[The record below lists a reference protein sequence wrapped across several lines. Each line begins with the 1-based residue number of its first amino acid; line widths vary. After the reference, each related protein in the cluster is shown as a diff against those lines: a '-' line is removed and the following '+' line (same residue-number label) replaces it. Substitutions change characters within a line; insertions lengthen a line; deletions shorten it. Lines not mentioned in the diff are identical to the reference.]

1 MFQVGRT
8 VVQAVLLPVVVGMV
22 FGAVF
27 PKVAGRIEPP
37 LSRIFEIGLVV
48 VAVLLIIGT
57 YSLLL
62 KMDAW
67 SYVVMII
74 FIVVNVALGHV
85 LGPRDAQERT
95 TLAIESGERN
105 TGLAMTIGVLN
116 FSGGRTLPVL
126 IPYIILYIVISS
138 LYLKWRERDT
148 ATGLRSIQPS

>member
-1 MFQVGRT
+1 MCFRFANGR
-8 VVQAVLLPVVVGMV
+8 ASRSSSSGCGDG

-74 FIVVNVALGHV
+74 FIVVNVGLGHV

-95 TLAIESGERN
+95 TLATESGERN
-105 TGLAMTIGVLN
+105 TG
-116 FSGGRTLPVL
+116 
-126 IPYIILYIVISS
+126 
-138 LYLKWRERDT
+138 W
-148 ATGLRSIQPS
+148 Q